1 MKVFATALLA
11 ATMTSTATA
20 GSEQLYCV
28 GQDGNSWIFL
38 TLIENSVK
46 SRIQGNFKGPRD
58 EACEL
63 QLLSGACGSAV
74 SQSFDVDT
82 NRGGVGKFKLEP
94 AGLSGFVGTAVNVV
108 DSADGAVVCCEWSET
123 NQRL

>member
-1 MKVFATALLA
+1 MKVLASALLA
-11 ATMTSTATA
+11 AAMTSTASA

-28 GQDGNSWIFL
+28 GQDGRAWIFL

-82 NRGGVGKFKLEP
+82 NKGGVGRFRLEN

-108 DSADGAVVCCEWSET
+108 DSVDGTVVCCEWSET
-123 NQRL
+123 KQQL